1 MTLRLS
7 QNPLPST
14 ALELVDALLQRAF
27 ESGASDI
34 HFESDAEAFR
44 VRFRVD
50 GHLQIAAHPPLALRD
65 AVVSR
70 IKVLARLDIAE
81 KRLPQDGRM
90 LLQLQ
95 GQPVDLRVSSLPT
108 VHGEKIVLR
117 LLNFSQERPSLGALG
132 FDPADQALVVQAIA
146 RPHGLVL
153 ITGPTG
159 SGKTLSLYSCLELL
173 NRVEVN
179 ISTVE
184 DPCEIYLSGAN
195 QISIL
200 ERCGLTFATALRALL
215 RQDPDVLMVG
225 EIRDAETAEIA
236 IQAAH
241 TGHMVLSTLHTND
254 APSTLARLQ
263 HMGIAAFQVASSIN
277 LVVAQRLVRRLCV
290 HCKLAESETHSR
302 NWLENLPPADIAS
315 LTPFFLSHNPAA
327 QPAHNVATTP
337 TIYQPVGCKFCQ
349 KGYKG
354 RIGIYQIM
362 PVTASIQ
369 DLILQR
375 SDAHAIAALAKQEG
389 MLTLRQAG
397 WRKVLQGVTSTQE
410 IVSQTH
416 HA

>member
-1 MTLRLS
+1 MCS
-7 QNPLPST
+7 
-14 ALELVDALLQRAF
+14 
-27 ESGASDI
+27 
-34 HFESDAEAFR
+34 
-44 VRFRVD
+44 
-50 GHLQIAAHPPLALRD
+50 
-65 AVVSR
+65 
-70 IKVLARLDIAE
+70 LDEFAE

-225 EIRDAETAEIA
+225 ELVNAKVYVYFWNAN
-236 IQAAH
+236 
-241 TGHMVLSTLHTND
+241 VL
-254 APSTLARLQ
+254 
-263 HMGIAAFQVASSIN
+263 
-277 LVVAQRLVRRLCV
+277 
-290 HCKLAESETHSR
+290 
-302 NWLENLPPADIAS
+302 
-315 LTPFFLSHNPAA
+315 
-327 QPAHNVATTP
+327 
-337 TIYQPVGCKFCQ
+337 
-349 KGYKG
+349 
-354 RIGIYQIM
+354 
-362 PVTASIQ
+362 
-369 DLILQR
+369 
-375 SDAHAIAALAKQEG
+375 
-389 MLTLRQAG
+389 
-397 WRKVLQGVTSTQE
+397 
-410 IVSQTH
+410 
-416 HA
+416 